1 MAKQSK
7 KQEKDIKEKKTKK
20 VTKKAEKAPKKTIQP
35 EQKKTKKEAAVIA
48 IVDDKQDIIKQFA
61 LKEGDTGSPEV
72 QIAIATQKISN
83 LVKHLEQNPKDNHS
97 RRGLL
102 KIVAKRRRVL
112 NYLQKKD
119 EKRYTELTKKL
130 GLKK

>member
-1 MAKQSK
+1 MA
-7 KQEKDIKEKKTKK
+7 IRTKK
-20 VTKKAEKAPKKTIQP
+20 KSESKVAKKAKRVLKTTKETAKKLDTAAPKKI
-35 EQKKTKKEAAVIA
+35 KKEAPVI
-48 IVDDKQDIIKQFA
+48 VEDKQDLIKQFA

-72 QIAIATQKISN
+72 QIAIATQKITN

-119 EKRYTELTKKL
+119 EARYTELIKKL